1 MRYIFFCVIFF
12 TNFAAALDL
21 QYCQYNAELKI
32 CKASLKDYHIH
43 DNWTA
48 FNKQFD
54 EFDQKLKRAVLTDDY
69 SSIYE
74 YLQSPVT
81 FYVEDFRDKKNGAIL
96 HHAWSAKSNE
106 EFKVLFQKLVKAHK
120 PIGIKNI
127 TMEKL
132 YYPLDTIDLLNLIW
146 IGVEPKCQHNL
157 VHENLPE
164 EIFLHSNIF
173 KFCKDIK
180 LTIAYISRNF

>member
-1 MRYIFFCVIFF
+1 
-12 TNFAAALDL
+12 
-21 QYCQYNAELKI
+21 
-32 CKASLKDYHIH
+32 
-43 DNWTA
+43 
-48 FNKQFD
+48 
-54 EFDQKLKRAVLTDDY
+54 VLADDY

-127 TMEKL
+127 TMGKFIL
-132 YYPLDTIDLLNLIW
+132 PFRYYRFI
-146 IGVEPKCQHNL
+146 K
-157 VHENLPE
+157 
-164 EIFLHSNIF
+164 SNMHRSGA
-173 KFCKDIK
+173 KMP
-180 LTIAYISRNF
+180 A